1 ALAEGLEEED
11 GVEYE
16 REYEREG
23 GEVEAEAGV
32 EYVSDVEESDE
43 EEAGDME
50 EFDDWLGGQ
59 SAEEGSED
67 GSDDGEEEAS
77 DEEAEGA
84 DDGTAALK
92 AKLDGLKR
100 KRDAAPAAPKARKK
114 PSRGPKTNIEYE
126 YVPEPAQ
133 RAMELAQ

>member
-1 ALAEGLEEED
+1 
-11 GVEYE
+11 
-16 REYEREG
+16 
-23 GEVEAEAGV
+23 
-32 EYVSDVEESDE
+32 
-43 EEAGDME
+43 
-50 EFDDWLGGQ
+50 

-77 DEEAEGA
+77 DEDAEGA
-84 DDGTAALK
+84 DDGAAALK

-100 KRDAAPAAPKARKK
+100 KREAAPAAPKARKK
-114 PSRGPKTNIEYE
+114 PSKGPKTNIEYE